1 MGNEQSAIVMRDV
14 SIIGIGQTLVAEH
27 WDRSLRHLAGDA
39 VLAAMEDAGIK
50 TADALYVGNMLSG
63 LLTGQEHLGA
73 LIADF
78 VGLRGIEAIK
88 VEAACGSGAAA
99 LRMGYAAVAGGL
111 HDFVIV
117 CGVEK
122 MTDTVNAETTTGLV
136 MAADADYESIHG
148 LTFVSI
154 NALLMR
160 RYMYEYGVKHED
172 FANFT
177 VNSHRNAVDNPNAM
191 FRRPVTAEQFAR
203 ARMIADPINLLDSS
217 GIGDGAAAVILCPS
231 RMAPEY
237 GNGKAVHIRAST
249 MATDAVAVHD
259 RHDPLWLSAVQA
271 SSARAYQQAGIGPRD
286 IDLFELHD
294 AFTIMS
300 VLSLE
305 AAGFAE
311 QGKGVQLA
319 QAGEISREGRIPIC
333 TMGGLKA
340 RGHPVGATGI
350 YQVVEVIQQLRGEA
364 GPNQIPNA
372 QLGMAQNIGGSGA
385 TVITHILEAQD

>member
-1 MGNEQSAIVMRDV
+1 MKMRDV
-14 SIIGIGQTLVAEH
+14 SIIGVGQTKVAEH
-27 WDRSLRHLAGDA
+27 WDRSLRHLAGEA
-39 VLAAMEDAGIK
+39 ILAAMKDAHIEP
-50 TADALYVGNMLSG
+50 AAVDALYVGNMLSG
-63 LLTGQEHLGA
+63 LLNGQEHLGA

-78 VGLRGIEAIK
+78 VGLRGIEALK

-99 LRMGYAAVAGGL
+99 LRLGYAMVAGGI
-111 HDFVIV
+111 HDLVVV

-122 MTDTVNAETTTGLV
+122 MTDTVNAETTTGLA

-148 LTFVSI
+148 VTFVGI

-172 FANFT
+172 FAPFT
-177 VNSHRNAVDNPNAM
+177 VNAHRNAASNPYAM
-191 FRRPVTAEQFAR
+191 FRERVTVEQFSR

-217 GIGDGAAAVILCPS
+217 GIGDGAAAVVLCPS
-231 RMAPEY
+231 TMAGEY
-237 GNGKAVHIRAST
+237 RREGVVRIRASA

-259 RHDPLWLSAVQA
+259 RPDPLWLSAAEA
-271 SSARAYQQAGIGPRD
+271 SAFKAYQQAGVGPRD

-300 VLSLE
+300 ALSLE

-311 QGKGVQLA
+311 RGKGVRLA
-319 QAGEISREGRIPIC
+319 QAGEIAREGRIPIC

-340 RGHPVGATGI
+340 RGHPVGATGV
-350 YQVVEVIQQLRGEA
+350 YQVVEVALQLRGEA

-372 QLGMAQNIGGSGA
+372 RLGMAQNIGGSGA

>member
-1 MGNEQSAIVMRDV
+1 MRDV
-14 SIIGIGQTLVAEH
+14 SIIGIGQTKVDEH

-39 VLAAMEDAGIK
+39 VLAALKDAGAE
-50 TADALYVGNMLSG
+50 TVDALYVGNMLSG

-78 VGLRGIEAIK
+78 VGLRGIEAVK

-99 LRMGYAAVAGGL
+99 LRQGYAAVAGGL
-111 HDFVIV
+111 HDRVVV

-148 LTFVSI
+148 ITFVGI

-160 RYMYEYGVKHED
+160 RYMYEYGVKHAD
-172 FANFT
+172 FANFAI
-177 VNSHRNAVDNPNAM
+177 VAHQNAVTNPNAM
-191 FRRPVTAEQFAR
+191 FASPITAEQFSK

-217 GIGDGAAAVILCPS
+217 GIADGAAAAVLCPS
-231 RMAPEY
+231 SIAR
-237 GNGKAVHIRAST
+237 NGGGRAVQIRASSV
-249 MATDAVAVHD
+249 ATDAVAVHD
-259 RHDPLWLSAVQA
+259 RRDPLWLSAGEV
-271 SSARAYQQAGIGPRD
+271 SANKAYQQARVGPRD

-300 VLSLE
+300 ALSLE

-311 QGKGVQLA
+311 RGKGVWLA
-319 QAGEISREGRIPIC
+319 EAGEIALAGKIPMA

-340 RGHPVGATGI
+340 RGHPVGATGV
-350 YQVVEVIQQLRGEA
+350 YQVVEVVQQLRDQA
-364 GPNQIPNA
+364 GPNQVPNA
-372 QLGMAQNIGGSGA
+372 RLGMAQNIGGSGA
-385 TVITHILEAQD
+385 TVITHILESFD

>member
-1 MGNEQSAIVMRDV
+1 MRDV
-14 SIIGIGQTLVAEH
+14 SIIGIGQTEVAEH

-39 VLAAMEDAGIK
+39 VLAAIEDAGIEP
-50 TADALYVGNMLSG
+50 TAVDALYVGNMLSG

-78 VGLRGIEAIK
+78 VGLRGIEAVK

-99 LRMGYAAVAGGL
+99 LRLGYAAVAGGL
-111 HDFVIV
+111 HDFVV
-117 CGVEK
+117 VAGVEK

-160 RYMYEYGVKHED
+160 RYMYEHGAEHGD
-172 FANFT
+172 FGHFS
-177 VNSHRNAVDNPNAM
+177 VNAHRNAVGNPNAM
-191 FRRPVTAEQFAR
+191 YRRPVTVEQFAR

-217 GIGDGAAAVILCPS
+217 GIGDGAAAAVLCPS
-231 RMAPEY
+231 SMAGEY
-237 GNGKAVHIRAST
+237 QNGAAVRIKASA

-259 RHDPLWLSAVQA
+259 RPDPLWLSAVEA
-271 SSARAYQQAGIGPRD
+271 SAFKAYQQAGVGPRD
-286 IDLFELHD
+286 IDLFEVHD

-300 VLSLE
+300 ALSLE
-305 AAGFAE
+305 ASGFAE
-311 QGKGVQLA
+311 RGKGVWLA
-319 QAGEISREGRIPIC
+319 QAGEITREGSIPIC

-350 YQVVEVIQQLRGEA
+350 YQVAEVVQQLRGQA
-364 GPNQIPNA
+364 GANQIANA
-372 QLGMAQNIGGSGA
+372 RLGMAQNIGGSGA
-385 TVITHILEAQD
+385 TVITHILEAWD

>member
-1 MGNEQSAIVMRDV
+1 MRDV
-14 SIIGIGQTLVAEH
+14 SIIGIGQTKVAEH
-27 WDRSLRHLAGDA
+27 WDRSLRHLASDA
-39 VLAAMEDAGIK
+39 VLAAMEDAGIEPG
-50 TADALYVGNMLSG
+50 AVDALFVGNMLSG

-78 VGLRGIEAIK
+78 VGLRGIEAVK

-99 LRMGYAAVAGGL
+99 LRLGYATVAGGL

-117 CGVEK
+117 SGVEK

-136 MAADADYESIHG
+136 MAADADYESVHG
-148 LTFVSI
+148 LTFVGI

-160 RYMYEYGVKHED
+160 RYMYEYGVKHDE
-172 FANFT
+172 FAEFA
-177 VNSHRNAVDNPNAM
+177 VNAHRNAVGNPNAM

-217 GIGDGAAAVILCPS
+217 GVGDGAAAVVLCPTS
-231 RMAPEY
+231 VAREF
-237 GNGKAVHIRAST
+237 GNGQAVRIRASA

-259 RHDPLWLSAVQA
+259 RPDPLWLSAVEA
-271 SSARAYQQAGIGPRD
+271 SAFKAYAQAGVGPRD
-286 IDLFELHD
+286 LDLFEVHD
-294 AFTIMS
+294 AFTVMS
-300 VLSLE
+300 AMSLE
-305 AAGFAE
+305 ASGFAE
-311 QGKGVQLA
+311 RGRGVRLA

-350 YQVVEVIQQLRGEA
+350 YQVVEVAQQLRGEA
-364 GPNQIPNA
+364 GENQLANA
-372 QLGMAQNIGGSGA
+372 RLGMAQNIGGSGA

>member
-1 MGNEQSAIVMRDV
+1 MRDV
-14 SIIGIGQTLVAEH
+14 SIIGIGQTKVAEH

-39 VLAAMEDAGIK
+39 VLAAMKDAGID

-78 VGLRGIEAIK
+78 VGLRGSEALK

-99 LRMGYAAVAGGL
+99 LRQGYAAVAGGL
-111 HDFVIV
+111 HDLVIV

-136 MAADADYESIHG
+136 MAADADYESMHG

-160 RYMYEYGVKHED
+160 RYMHEYDVKHED
-172 FANFT
+172 FAPFS
-177 VNSHRNAVDNPNAM
+177 VNAHRNAVGNPYAM
-191 FRRPVTAEQFAR
+191 FRRAITAEHFSR

-217 GIGDGAAAVILCPS
+217 GIGDGSAAVVLCAS
-231 RMAPEY
+231 SLAQEFS
-237 GNGKAVHIRAST
+237 NGSAVRIKASST
-249 MATDAVAVHD
+249 ATDAVAVHD
-259 RHDPLWLSAVQA
+259 RPDPLWLSAVEA
-271 SSARAYQQAGIGPRD
+271 STFKAFQQAGVGPRD
-286 IDLFELHD
+286 IDLFEVHD
-294 AFTIMS
+294 AFTVMS
-300 VLSLE
+300 ALSLE

-311 QGKGVQLA
+311 RGKGVLLA
-319 QAGEISREGRIPIC
+319 RAGEISRDGCIPIC

-340 RGHPVGATGI
+340 RGHPVGATGV
-350 YQVVEVIQQLRGEA
+350 YQVLEVTQQLRGEA
-364 GPNQIPNA
+364 GDNQIPNA
-372 QLGMAQNIGGSGA
+372 RLGLAQNIGGSGA
-385 TVITHILEAQD
+385 TVITHILEAEA

>member
-1 MGNEQSAIVMRDV
+1 MREV
-14 SIIGIGQTLVAEH
+14 SIIGIGQTPVAEH

-39 VLAAMEDAGIK
+39 ILAAIEDAGIEP
-50 TADALYVGNMLSG
+50 AVIDALYVGNMLSG

-78 VGLRGIEAIK
+78 VGLRGIEAVK

-99 LRMGYAAVAGGL
+99 LRLGYAAVAGGL
-111 HDFVIV
+111 HDFVVV

-160 RYMYEYGVKHED
+160 RYIYEYGVKHQD
-172 FANFT
+172 FAPFT
-177 VNSHRNAVDNPNAM
+177 VNAHQNGVGNPNAM
-191 FRRPVTAEQFAR
+191 FRRPVTAEQFTR

-217 GIGDGAAAVILCPS
+217 GIGDGAAAVVICPTHVA
-231 RMAPEY
+231 REY
-237 GNGKAVHIRAST
+237 RNGKVVRIKASS

-259 RHDPLWLSAVQA
+259 RPDPLWLSAAEA
-271 SSARAYQQAGIGPRD
+271 SAFKAYQQAGVGPRD
-286 IDLFELHD
+286 IDLFEVHD

-300 VLSLE
+300 ALSLE

-311 QGKGVQLA
+311 RGKGVWLA
-319 QAGEISREGRIPIC
+319 QNGDITRQGRIPIC

-350 YQVVEVIQQLRGEA
+350 YQVVEVTQQLRGEA
-364 GPNQIPNA
+364 ADNQLA
-372 QLGMAQNIGGSGA
+372 HARLGMAQNIGGSGA
-385 TVITHILEAQD
+385 TVITHILEAGN